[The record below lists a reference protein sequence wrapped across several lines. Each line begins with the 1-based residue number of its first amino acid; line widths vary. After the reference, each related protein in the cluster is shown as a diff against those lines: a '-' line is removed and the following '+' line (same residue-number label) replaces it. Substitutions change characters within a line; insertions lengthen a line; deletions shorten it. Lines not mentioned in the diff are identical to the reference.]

1 MTANDEQPTIRVRI
15 NVGRTASGKTTWD
28 ATVELERPMWD
39 WVKSFDLP
47 EDLQRVSD
55 TVLRESNRVQ
65 RELNLRYPQDTV

>member
-1 MTANDEQPTIRVRI
+1 MANDEKPQIRVRI
-15 NVGRTASGKTTWD
+15 NIGRTASGSVTWD

-65 RELNLRYPQDTV
+65 QALNSRYPQDEV